1 MATFIDIITR
11 RLVLILLLILKI
23 LLTMYSRYE

>member
-23 LLTMYSRYE
+23 LLTKYSKYE

>member
-1 MATFIDIITR
+1 MATFIDITR
-11 RLVLILLLILKI
+11 RLVSILLLILKI

>member
-1 MATFIDIITR
+1 MATFIDITR
-11 RLVLILLLILKI
+11 RLVLILPLILKI